1 MRPDDVCKLESKTP
15 PKLAI
20 RMLDESTMLIEG
32 KKEALRFL
40 GTLLIAVA
48 DDSLGDGFQLSPD
61 GPGSVFF
68 STSSTVGLYLRRVD

>member
-1 MRPDDVCKLESKTP
+1 MRPDDVCELESKTP

-40 GTLLIAVA
+40 GSLLIAVA
-48 DDSLGDGFQLSPD
+48 DDPLGDGFQFSPD
-61 GPGSVFF
+61 GSGSAFF
-68 STSSTVGLYLRRVD
+68 SSSSTVGLYLHRVD